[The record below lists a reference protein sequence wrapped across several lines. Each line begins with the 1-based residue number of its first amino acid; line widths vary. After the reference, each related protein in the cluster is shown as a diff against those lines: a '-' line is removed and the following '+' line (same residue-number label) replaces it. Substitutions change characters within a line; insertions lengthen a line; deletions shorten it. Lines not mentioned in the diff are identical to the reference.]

1 MKKNRAAKAV
11 LFFSCVCVC
20 IICVRKSRAANAEI
34 TFGCCYARENKA
46 VILLNVFWLL
56 IVIVACVAAP
66 GRFLREFGAG
76 IRFGNSGCRRRPKA
90 CCWSVGLLI
99 GLV

>member
-1 MKKNRAAKAV
+1 M
-11 LFFSCVCVC
+11 LFVCEKEQSSESCVILQLCVC
-20 IICVRKSRAANAEI
+20 IIFVRKSRAANAEI

-76 IRFGNSGCRRRPKA
+76 IWFGNSGC
-90 CCWSVGLLI
+90 
-99 GLV
+99 